1 MKPKSYDKVYSDD
14 IFDLLDHMEKS
25 GGLFVLRANLELLYS
40 FISGVKWVSIDEKI
54 EIKNIDQ
61 LDIFYRFLMKK
72 LNLKHENTMGWF
84 GIIASEHGTGKEGY
98 YKFFEYLNEFRN
110 S

>member
-54 EIKNIDQ
+54 EI
-61 LDIFYRFLMKK
+61 
-72 LNLKHENTMGWF
+72 
-84 GIIASEHGTGKEGY
+84 
-98 YKFFEYLNEFRN
+98 
-110 S
+110 

>member
-1 MKPKSYDKVYSDD
+1 
-14 IFDLLDHMEKS
+14 
-25 GGLFVLRANLELLYS
+25 
-40 FISGVKWVSIDEKI
+40 
-54 EIKNIDQ
+54 
-61 LDIFYRFLMKK
+61 MKK